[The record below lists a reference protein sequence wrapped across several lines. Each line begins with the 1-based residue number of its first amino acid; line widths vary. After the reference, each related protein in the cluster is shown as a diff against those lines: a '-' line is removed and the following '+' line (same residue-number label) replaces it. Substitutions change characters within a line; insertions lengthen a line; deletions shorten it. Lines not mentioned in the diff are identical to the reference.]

1 MDVVVDEQWRVST
14 LDATDVSR
22 LSVLVDHPRT
32 ALQHLRA
39 VLDEIAKDVNED
51 AALLSLGW
59 LKSECMRA
67 DRKSGARSFAIHM
80 ERLHRLGV
88 NEEEAG
94 YIRVP
99 VRWNQAARI
108 NRDCLERQRAAAS
121 TYDIYVVD
129 TGDRFSCRKSQP
141 VLQAAL
147 CSGAASIRSGCHGG
161 GCGICKVR
169 VLAGE
174 FTSGNMSRAHVE
186 PESIERHDVLACQI
200 YPLSNLVVELLGK
213 SKERRKCAPGK

>member
-14 LDATDVSR
+14 SDTTDVSR
-22 LSVLVDHPRT
+22 LEVLVEHPRT

-39 VLDEIAKDVNED
+39 VLDDIAKDVSEE
-51 AALLSLGW
+51 AVLLSLRW
-59 LKSECMRA
+59 LKAACVAA
-67 DRKSGARSFAIHM
+67 DPKFGARSFVSHM
-80 ERLHRLGV
+80 ERLHKLGV
-88 NEEEAG
+88 DEEDAG

-99 VRWNQAARI
+99 VHWNQAIRI

-129 TGDRFSCRKSQP
+129 TGDRFSCRKGQP

-147 CSGAASIRSGCHGG
+147 GSGTVAIRSGCHGG
-161 GCGICKVR
+161 GCGICKIR
-169 VLAGE
+169 VLAGA
-174 FTSGNMSRAHVE
+174 FTSGTMSRAHVE

-200 YPLSNLVVELLGK
+200 YPLSNLVVELIGK
-213 SKERRKCAPGK
+213 SKERFKQIIN

>member
-1 MDVVVDEQWRVST
+1 MDVIVDEQWRVST
-14 LDATDVSR
+14 SDATDVSR
-22 LSVLVDHPRT
+22 LSVLVEHPRT

-39 VLDEIAKDVNED
+39 VLDDIAKDVSED
-51 AALLSLGW
+51 AVLLSLRW
-59 LKSECMRA
+59 LKSACAAA
-67 DRKSGARSFAIHM
+67 DQKAGAQSFASHM

-88 NEEEAG
+88 DEEDAG

-99 VRWNQAARI
+99 VHWNQAARI
-108 NRDCLERQRAAAS
+108 NRDCLERQRIAAS
-121 TYDIYVVD
+121 SFDIYVVD

-147 CSGAASIRSGCHGG
+147 GSGTAAIRSGCHGG
-161 GCGICKVR
+161 GCGICKIR
-169 VLAGE
+169 VLAGA
-174 FTSGNMSRAHVE
+174 FKSGTMSRAHVE

-213 SKERRKCAPGK
+213 SKERVKPIIN

>member
-1 MDVVVDEQWRVST
+1 MYVVVDEQWRVST
-14 LDATDVSR
+14 SDATDVSR

-32 ALQHLRA
+32 AWPHLRA
-39 VLDEIAKDVNED
+39 VLDDIAKDVGED
-51 AALLSLGW
+51 SVLLSLLW
-59 LKSECMRA
+59 LKSACLAA
-67 DRKSGARSFAIHM
+67 DQKSGARWFVSHM

-88 NEEEAG
+88 DEEDAG

-99 VRWNQAARI
+99 VHWNQAIRI
-108 NRDCLERQRAAAS
+108 NQDGLERQRTAAS

-129 TGDRFSCRKSQP
+129 TGDRFSCRRSQP

-147 CSGAASIRSGCHGG
+147 CSGTVAIRSGCHGG
-161 GCGICKVR
+161 GCGICKIR
-169 VLAGE
+169 VLAGA
-174 FTSGNMSRAHVE
+174 FASGTMSRAHVE

-213 SKERRKCAPGK
+213 SKERVKQLIN